1 MTERYEELLYQSELV
16 YVQDIVSQIPETK
29 GARDAFV
36 RILNSLAERQTK
48 EKRRNL
54 EKLAALEGGGVD
66 NWDGYDF
73 SMEELLDQWEEE
85 DNDERKG

>member
-1 MTERYEELLYQSELV
+1 MTERYEELLDQSELV
-16 YVQDIVSQIPETK
+16 YVQDIVSQIPETM